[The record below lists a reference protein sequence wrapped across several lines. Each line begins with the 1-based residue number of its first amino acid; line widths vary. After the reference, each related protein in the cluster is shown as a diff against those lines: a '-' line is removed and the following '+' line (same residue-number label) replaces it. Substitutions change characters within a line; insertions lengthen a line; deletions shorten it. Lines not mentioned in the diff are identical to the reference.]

1 MRGTVGRV
9 TDPAPDD
16 LLIDDEAGR
25 LTRPY
30 TASGGR
36 TRPAARLDPLT
47 RVKATGRGIRR
58 QAGPDHDL
66 VLGLCRRPVS
76 VAEIAAR
83 VRLPATVTMVLL
95 SDLLACGAVT
105 VDAPA
110 PARGARSERALLEAI
125 LHGLRERL

>member
-1 MRGTVGRV
+1 M
-9 TDPAPDD
+9 TDSPPDD
-16 LLIDDEAGR
+16 PLLDDDAGR

-36 TRPAARLDPLT
+36 TRPAARLDLLT
-47 RVKATGRGIRR
+47 LVKATGRGIRR
-58 QAGPDHDL
+58 HVGPDHAQ

-83 VRLPATVTMVLL
+83 VRLPATITKVLL
-95 SDLLACGAVT
+95 SDLLDCGAVT

-110 PARGARSERALLEAI
+110 PARGDRTDRALLEAV